1 MPRYGPPP
9 SDEGPPQPRDDSSSL
24 TRWSPRAKALAV
36 VAGVGMVGA
45 FVFNF
50 LAPTS
55 TGIKK
60 ISSTTS
66 VPAPTTTS
74 SVTTTSTST
83 STSTPT
89 TIVARLGTTTPGR

>member
-1 MPRYGPPP
+1 MPRYGPAPG
-9 SDEGPPQPRDDSSSL
+9 DEAPPQPPDNSSSL
-24 TRWSPRAKALAV
+24 TRWSVRRKVLAV

-50 LAPTS
+50 LSPTS
-55 TGIKK
+55 SGIKK
-60 ISSTTS
+60 ISTTTS

-83 STSTPT
+83 TTSTPT
-89 TIVARLGTTTPGR
+89 TIAALPRTTTPPR